1 MIKFYDTC
9 ALLRLQD
16 KVFEEPFAISSVTI
30 QELDDIKESEK
41 KDDRLR
47 YRAVTIGRWLATNIE
62 QYQLIVYTKDMM
74 PDAIKETPD
83 NQILACAK
91 HLGDVEFIT
100 DDTLCYLQAVHTFNI
115 NARLLSIENDDY
127 TGFHSI
133 SMDDNELAD
142 FYSNQ
147 SNNKWNLKINEYLI
161 INDGIDVRKWN
172 GFEFVAL
179 KDKPLKSLQF
189 GIIKAKDVYQRMA
202 IDSIYANRLTMIK
215 GPAGTGK
222 TLLALGALFAMLDKR
237 EIDKIIIFCNP
248 VSTAY
253 SARLGYYK
261 GSKDAKLLD
270 GNLGNILSAKI
281 GDQQG
286 VIRLIEDGKLQILP
300 FSDIRGFD
308 TTNKRAGVLIVEAEN
323 LDISLMKLAIQRVS
337 EDSRCII
344 DGDYEAQV
352 DSKFYAGLNNGMRR
366 ASKVFRGELC
376 YGEVELQMIY
386 RSEIARIAERM

>member
-47 YRAVTIGRWLATNIE
+47 YQAVTIGRWLATNIE

-91 HLGDVEFIT
+91 YLGDVEFIT

-189 GIIKAKDVYQRMA
+189 GIIKAKDVY
-202 IDSIYANRLTMIK
+202 
-215 GPAGTGK
+215 
-222 TLLALGALFAMLDKR
+222 
-237 EIDKIIIFCNP
+237 
-248 VSTAY
+248 
-253 SARLGYYK
+253 
-261 GSKDAKLLD
+261 
-270 GNLGNILSAKI
+270 
-281 GDQQG
+281 
-286 VIRLIEDGKLQILP
+286 
-300 FSDIRGFD
+300 
-308 TTNKRAGVLIVEAEN
+308 
-323 LDISLMKLAIQRVS
+323 
-337 EDSRCII
+337 
-344 DGDYEAQV
+344 
-352 DSKFYAGLNNGMRR
+352 
-366 ASKVFRGELC
+366 
-376 YGEVELQMIY
+376 
-386 RSEIARIAERM
+386 